1 MKYDKQIEDLI
12 RKDIT
17 LEHKGISNDDGERK
31 RIISQINQLYVL
43 QQKEKENERICKN
56 N

>member
-17 LEHKGISNDDGERK
+17 LEHKGISDDDKERK
-31 RIISQINQLYVL
+31 SILSQMKQLYVL